1 MVLFLCRATD
11 TSQGM
16 GTTLCR
22 GRESGFCVASPIL
35 TDTGCCQL
43 FQFHSVLS
51 LSCPV
56 PDVAVL
62 ATVVDHQDL
71 WIF

>member
-1 MVLFLCRATD
+1 MPEQARARATHCVVD
-11 TSQGM
+11 VRVACG
-16 GTTLCR
+16 LC
-22 GRESGFCVASPIL
+22 L
-35 TDTGCCQL
+35 TGTGCSQL
-43 FQFHSVLS
+43 FKLHSVLS